1 MSIDMNK
8 YKKMDVI
15 SIVINGEENNGVITS
30 EQIKENGKITI
41 DMIVEDTETTNEGVV
56 LEDEK

>member
-30 EQIKENGKITI
+30 EQIKENGKIVI
-41 DMIVEDTETTNEGVV
+41 DMVVDDAKTINEGIV